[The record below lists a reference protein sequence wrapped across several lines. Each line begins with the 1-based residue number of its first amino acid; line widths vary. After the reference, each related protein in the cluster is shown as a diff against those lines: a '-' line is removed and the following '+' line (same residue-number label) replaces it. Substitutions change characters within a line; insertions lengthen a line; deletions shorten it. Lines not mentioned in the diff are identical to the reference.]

1 MRTTLSTLAAAVAAA
16 TFSVS
21 ALATPI
27 TTDVIAVVDESGS
40 MGGEH
45 AWLSGMISGLDAGLI
60 TRAAGDPVSAQYGL
74 VGFGGSSSHGTT
86 GHQHNVGGGQFG
98 TATEFGTATSGL
110 TLGGYSE
117 DGYSGINTALNYNLR
132 GNAATNIILVTDE
145 DRDVE
150 QAGLNYSNILSA
162 LQNQD
167 ALLNAVLNIS
177 VSCGDGRTALGVSD
191 DGAGGLT
198 GYTAT
203 LNGGFTSCT
212 GATVVS
218 GFGTTVNDYVNLALA
233 SGGAAWDLNQLRA
246 GGQTAASFTAAFIDI
261 KVEEIVTQQ
270 VPEPAGLGLLGL
282 GLAGLGF
289 MRKRKDA

>member
-45 AWLSGMISGLDAGLI
+45 AWLSGMINGLDTGLNVRAG
-60 TRAAGDPVSAQYGL
+60 GDPVSAQYGL
-74 VGFGGSSSHGTT
+74 VGFGGGSGAHPNS
-86 GHQHNVGGGQFG
+86 GHQHNVGGGEFGNATQFG
-98 TATEFGTATSGL
+98 AATSSL
-110 TLGGYSE
+110 TLGGATE

-132 GNAATNIILVTDE
+132 ANAATNIILVTDE
-145 DRDVE
+145 DRDVVN
-150 QAGLNYSNILSA
+150 GSLNYNNMLSA
-162 LQNQD
+162 LQNEN
-167 ALLNAVLNIS
+167 ALLNAVLNINIK
-177 VSCGDGRTALGVSD
+177 CGDGRTALGIGDNS
-191 DGAGGLT
+191 T
-198 GYTAT
+198 GYVADGDGNYTEC
-203 LNGGFTSCT
+203 S
-212 GATVVS
+212 GAYVQS
-218 GFGTTVNDYVNLALA
+218 GFGSSVANYVNLALA

-246 GGQTAASFTAAFIDI
+246 GGQTATSFTAAFVDI

-270 VPEPAGLGLLGL
+270 APEPASLGLLGL

-289 MRKRKDA
+289 MRKRKQA